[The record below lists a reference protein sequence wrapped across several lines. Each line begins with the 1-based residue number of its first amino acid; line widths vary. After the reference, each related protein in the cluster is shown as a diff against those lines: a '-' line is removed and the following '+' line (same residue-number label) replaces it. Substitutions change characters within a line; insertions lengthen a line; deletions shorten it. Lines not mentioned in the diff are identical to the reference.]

1 MYVPVVTLQA
11 EYENKLSEELKTGT
25 TIDFTWNKYR
35 LQVINQPATN
45 NLNYL
50 IDPTFNDVNRL
61 FVLAFENEKDRSS
74 FEKYYTPTVEI
85 KDYNVLIDQ
94 QPFYEIPIK
103 NKEENYKAITE
114 LIRDGDF
121 TTGNE
126 FNYEY
131 FITHYKLI
139 ALDLSKQKSDFEN
152 QQINFIGKLE
162 QDAIIFFIIEE
173 KHQNDLEFSQNFLS
187 IV

>member
-1 MYVPVVTLQA
+1 M
-11 EYENKLSEELKTGT
+11 
-25 TIDFTWNKYR
+25 
-35 LQVINQPATN
+35 
-45 NLNYL
+45 
-50 IDPTFNDVNRL
+50 
-61 FVLAFENEKDRSS
+61 
-74 FEKYYTPTVEI
+74 
-85 KDYNVLIDQ
+85 IDQ

-173 KHQNDLEFSQNFLS
+173 KHQNDLEFSQNSLS